1 MSYGLLLS
9 VTACVAIV
17 AIYFV
22 WGRKGV
28 AKAPEQQPAQPAA
41 PHHDA

>member
-1 MSYGLLLS
+1 MSWGLLMS

-22 WGRKGV
+22 WGRRGTTKP
-28 AKAPEQQPAQPAA
+28 AEQQPAQPAV